1 MLTVDVVSEMTKGDG
16 VYGLGTIPFSEQFG
30 IGTAYGHSGD
40 SPDHTSLLIVI
51 PAQKVSVSVLLADGN
66 RNVDH
71 AMGELT
77 KALQPLLN

>member
-1 MLTVDVVSEMTKGDG
+1 VLPVDVVSEMTKGDG